1 MTLERWGSIKSKGKH
16 ERASLS
22 PQIRL
27 QEASTV
33 GLRVSAQCLP
43 LSGEGRG
50 GSSGGK
56 GHGPILSLCLLYFL
70 PKLLLHGGPPSS
82 VLTLG
87 STY

>member
-16 ERASLS
+16 KPASLS
-22 PQIRL
+22 PHIGL
-27 QEASTV
+27 QEASAV

-50 GSSGGK
+50 GSRGGK

-70 PKLLLHGGPPSS
+70 PTLLLRGGPPARAF
-82 VLTLG
+82 
-87 STY
+87 